1 MKKKIILCE
10 NVLQVLLKTHNSQ
23 SKAKKNFCQQTIT
36 IAFAFFLILPVC
48 FAQKT
53 SVTGIDHSHMHQ

>member
-36 IAFAFFLILPVC
+36 IAFAFF
-48 FAQKT
+48 
-53 SVTGIDHSHMHQ
+53 SHSAGLLCKKDKCYWY